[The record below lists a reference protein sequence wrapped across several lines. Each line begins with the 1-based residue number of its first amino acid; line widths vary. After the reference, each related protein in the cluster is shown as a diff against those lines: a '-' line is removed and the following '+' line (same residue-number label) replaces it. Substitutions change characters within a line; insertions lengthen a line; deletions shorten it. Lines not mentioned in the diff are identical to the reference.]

1 MYTSSWTV
9 DGRKENIREKPTDLN
24 LALADWTN
32 PTLNSLESDDENRNA
47 SYNPKPESRR
57 EMLETGQ
64 DLDATS
70 KFDRIEPDI
79 KVL

>member
-1 MYTSSWTV
+1 M
-9 DGRKENIREKPTDLN
+9 N

-32 PTLNSLESDDENRNA
+32 PTFNSLESDDENRNA

-64 DLDATS
+64 DLEATA

>member
-1 MYTSSWTV
+1 M
-9 DGRKENIREKPTDLN
+9 N